1 MKFIA
6 LLAAAM
12 LTVAAPIGVGHA
24 EPAPRLVIVDNDFGV
39 PVSGIQA
46 VPLITDASI
55 KLLGITIVFGDSYVP
70 DDVAHTLRF
79 LEIVGRPDIP
89 VYAGADRPLLR
100 TKAELNGWER
110 LYGKFPWK
118 GAWNEP
124 QPGHLATGP
133 NDIQP
138 MVGGPT
144 KLKPAAGHA
153 VNFLID
159 QVRKYPGQISI
170 VAVGPLTNLALAQRI
185 DPSFA
190 ANVRELIIMGGLV
203 DVNYKQ
209 VTDNANFYN
218 DFNFKSDP
226 EAADIILTSDFPKI
240 MIVGTVTG
248 KVRLTPDLLQRIT
261 AVKTPLSDYY
271 SRFSLKG
278 MPLWDEMASAIM
290 VDPTLVTK
298 STKAY
303 MRVDVGHGPNYGGT
317 RLWPEETRPH
327 QGEREVVI
335 VDDIDEERFKDLM
348 VTSLQKEKLGQ

>member
-1 MKFIA
+1 MKFLPILAA
-6 LLAAAM
+6 LLSAAASP
-12 LTVAAPIGVGHA
+12 LTAHA
-24 EPAPRLVIVDNDFGV
+24 DPVRRLVIVDNDFGV

-46 VPLITDASI
+46 VPVVTDASV
-55 KLLGITIVFGDSYVP
+55 KVLGITTMFGDSYVP
-70 DDVAHTLRF
+70 DDVMHMLRF
-79 LEIVGRPDIP
+79 LEIIGRADIP
-89 VYAGADRPLLR
+89 VYAGADRPLVR
-100 TKAELNGWER
+100 TKAELNGWEK

-118 GAWNEP
+118 GAWNNP
-124 QPGHLATGP
+124 SPGHAAVGP

-138 MVGGPT
+138 MDGPT
-144 KLKPAAGHA
+144 RLKPAPGHA
-153 VNFLID
+153 VTFLIE

-190 ANVRELIIMGGLV
+190 ANVKELIVMGGLV
-203 DVNYKQ
+203 DVNYAQ
-209 VTDNANFYN
+209 VTDDANFFN

-226 EAADIILTSDFPKI
+226 EAADIVLTSDFPRI
-240 MIVGTVTG
+240 VIVGTVTN
-248 KVRLTPDLLQRIT
+248 KVRLTPELLARIN

-271 SRFSLKG
+271 NRFSLKG
-278 MPLWDEMASAIM
+278 MPLWDELAGAIM

-298 STKAY
+298 STEAF
-303 MRVDVGHGPNYGGT
+303 MRVDTSHGMNYGGT

-348 VTSLQKEKLGQ
+348 VTSLQKKTPGK